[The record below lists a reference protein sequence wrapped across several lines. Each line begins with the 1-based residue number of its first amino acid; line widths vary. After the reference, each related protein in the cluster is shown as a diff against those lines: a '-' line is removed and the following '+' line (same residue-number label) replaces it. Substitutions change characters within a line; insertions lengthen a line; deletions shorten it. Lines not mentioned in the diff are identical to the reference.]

1 MASTIA
7 QMTPDELQE
16 LIETTIDRKM
26 TEWLGDPDQGL
37 KLKDEI
43 KERILRQREE
53 YAEGKRGHSLE
64 EVKQRLG
71 LD

>member
-7 QMTPDELQE
+7 QMTPDELRE
-16 LIETTIDRKM
+16 VIETAIDRKM
-26 TEWLGDPDQGL
+26 TEWLGDPDEGL
-37 KLKDEI
+37 ELKAEI
-43 KERILRQREE
+43 KERILRQRQE
-53 YAEGKRGHSLE
+53 YAAGKRGHSLE